1 VRWTGSPW
9 GRARA
14 RTRYLTPDE
23 EARLLRNALLRR
35 GALAQADIDHEVGEI
50 FGRMALDKALGARSE
65 LLSSYDMTQVE
76 RVVRGML
83 TDF

>member
-1 VRWTGSPW
+1 
-9 GRARA
+9 
-14 RTRYLTPDE
+14 
-23 EARLLRNALLRR
+23 
-35 GALAQADIDHEVGEI
+35 
-50 FGRMALDKALGARSE
+50 MALDKALGARSE